1 MENQQEQAPKK
12 NSNVIYF
19 LLVVLAA
26 LLITNIY
33 LWINNKKSD
42 TQRIVYMNDTKVLQ
56 TEKTHLETQVDS
68 LENQLN
74 QANSGKA
81 KLSKQMIASNDSLRS
96 KIKDLRVKLLSGKL
110 TALDLAQAQEDVKQL
125 RYFVAKYTSDIDEL
139 KKQNQTLTSE
149 RDTLKTNL
157 ATVNE
162 KATTLQK
169 QNEDLNT
176 KVVLASA
183 LKIGAINITPL
194 KIKSSGK
201 EVEKNRAAITKKIK
215 IDFTVASNPVAEK
228 RLHDVFVRIIDPTGN
243 LITMTDSGTFQTDGQ
258 DLQFT
263 YKTAIDFKDD
273 GSGFTIEW
281 VNPNPFQ
288 KGTYTVLLYA
298 DGYTMGKSNFT
309 LK

>member
-1 MENQQEQAPKK
+1 METKQDQSPKK

-81 KLSKQMIASNDSLRS
+81 KLTQQMKDSNDSLRN
-96 KIKDLRVKLLSGKL
+96 KIKDLRVKLLNGKL
-110 TALDLAQAQEDVKQL
+110 TAVELAKAQEDVKQL

-139 KKQNQTLTSE
+139 KKQNQSLTSE

-157 ATVNE
+157 ATVNQ
-162 KATTLQK
+162 KATVLQK

-183 LKIGAINITPL
+183 LKVGSVNITSL
-194 KIKSSGK
+194 KVRGSGK
-201 EVEKNRAAITKKIK
+201 EVQNDRAAVTKKIK
-215 IDFTVASNPVAEK
+215 IDFTVAANAVAEK
-228 RLHDVFVRIIDPTGN
+228 RLHDIFVRIIDPTGN
-243 LITMTDSGTFQTDGQ
+243 LITTNDSGTFQTDGQ

-273 GSGFTIEW
+273 GSGYTIEW
-281 VNPNPFQ
+281 TNPNPFQ
-288 KGTYTVLLYA
+288 KGAYTVLLYA
-298 DGYTMGKSNFT
+298 DGYTMGKTSFT